1 MEDAV
6 ILVTKPY
13 LGTVLPEDADFGAE
27 MLDKFFH
34 TLERNPQ
41 KPAVIAFYTEGVRCA
56 AEGSP
61 FVLGLKLLE
70 SLGVRIVLCKTCL
83 ERYGLEDKVAVGQV
97 GGMPDIVR
105 LMSEAGKV
113 MTI

>member
-1 MEDAV
+1 M

-13 LGTVLPEDADFGAE
+13 LGTVMPEDAGFGAE

-41 KPAVIAFYTEGVRCA
+41 KPSAIAFYTEGVRCA
-56 AEGSP
+56 VEGSP

-83 ERYGLEDKVAVGQV
+83 QRYGLEEKVAVGRI
-97 GGMPDIVR
+97 GGMPEIVH
-105 LMSEAGKV
+105 LMSDAQKV
-113 MTI
+113 ITI